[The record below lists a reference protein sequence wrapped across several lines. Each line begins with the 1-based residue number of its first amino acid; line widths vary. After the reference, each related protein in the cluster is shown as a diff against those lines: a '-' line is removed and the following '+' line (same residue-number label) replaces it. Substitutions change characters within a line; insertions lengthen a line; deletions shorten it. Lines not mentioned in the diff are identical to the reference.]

1 MATRLPGCMAPAFG
15 PRQLRSSLFK
25 TFLPAHGI
33 VLSIVP
39 LFPPVRIMGCSMG
52 TKTFILAAVLL
63 MLAIV
68 ASAGCT
74 GTLGTA
80 DTAGTPG
87 TPDGGVPGS
96 PPAGEAGDGSSPGGQ
111 PGSDSGSSQYVF
123 GGTYTVDG
131 ETAIRTNERYTSG
144 IDDVSAVYV
153 TNGGNL
159 TLVNATITTSGNTS
173 SADASS
179 FYGLNGA
186 VLVNN
191 GSTVTMTGGSIST
204 TGSGANGAI
213 PTGSGSSILLTNVT
227 VTATGDGGH
236 GVMATQG
243 ATLTLVN
250 VDIATTGPHG
260 APIAT
265 DRGSGTVT
273 VTGGTVTATGTD
285 SPGIYSTGSITVA
298 DANITATGPEAAVIE
313 GSNSITLTNTTLAGG
328 NANTGGVMI
337 YQSFSGDA
345 SVGTG
350 TFTMTGGTL
359 SGVAGPLFFVTN
371 TNAVIVLTGVDVA
384 VSSGTL
390 VNASATT
397 RWGTAGSNG
406 GNATFI
412 ADSTTLAGDVLA
424 DNISSVAVGL
434 RNGSTLTGSVNPAF
448 LTLGAAST
456 WNVTGD
462 SVLTGLSDPDGISGT
477 TITNIVGNGHTVT
490 YDAGLAANSALGGKI
505 YTLANGGSLVPR

>member
-1 MATRLPGCMAPAFG
+1 
-15 PRQLRSSLFK
+15 
-25 TFLPAHGI
+25 
-33 VLSIVP
+33 
-39 LFPPVRIMGCSMG
+39 MG

-213 PTGSGSSILLTNVT
+213 PTGSGSSICSQTSRSPQPAT
-227 VTATGDGGH
+227 AATG
-236 GVMATQG
+236 
-243 ATLTLVN
+243 
-250 VDIATTGPHG
+250 
-260 APIAT
+260 
-265 DRGSGTVT
+265 
-273 VTGGTVTATGTD
+273 
-285 SPGIYSTGSITVA
+285 
-298 DANITATGPEAAVIE
+298 
-313 GSNSITLTNTTLAGG
+313 
-328 NANTGGVMI
+328 
-337 YQSFSGDA
+337 
-345 SVGTG
+345 
-350 TFTMTGGTL
+350 
-359 SGVAGPLFFVTN
+359 
-371 TNAVIVLTGVDVA
+371 
-384 VSSGTL
+384 
-390 VNASATT
+390 
-397 RWGTAGSNG
+397 
-406 GNATFI
+406 
-412 ADSTTLAGDVLA
+412 
-424 DNISSVAVGL
+424 
-434 RNGSTLTGSVNPAF
+434 
-448 LTLGAAST
+448 
-456 WNVTGD
+456 
-462 SVLTGLSDPDGISGT
+462 
-477 TITNIVGNGHTVT
+477 
-490 YDAGLAANSALGGKI
+490 
-505 YTLANGGSLVPR
+505 